1 MKSKMALVIGSL
13 SVAALVSSGAAWA
26 QSPGTKKGDTIHP
39 KTSGPGSSQGG
50 SQSER
55 TREDGTPLA
64 KDSPYSGT
72 VEMGKGASG
81 SRGAGMSGSTNVK
94 EVQQAL
100 KDKGHDPGPIDGVMG
115 AKTKEALKSFQTA
128 SNIQATGTLN
138 AETAQ
143 KLGVNGGSSSSAGAS
158 SSSGSRGTS
167 KSSDTTV
174 GKDSDQPNQPPMKNR

>member
-1 MKSKMALVIGSL
+1 
-13 SVAALVSSGAAWA
+13 
-26 QSPGTKKGDTIHP
+26 
-39 KTSGPGSSQGG
+39 
-50 SQSER
+50 
-55 TREDGTPLA
+55 
-64 KDSPYSGT
+64 
-72 VEMGKGASG
+72 
-81 SRGAGMSGSTNVK
+81 MSGNANVK

-143 KLGVNGGSSSSAGAS
+143 KLGVNSAPSRSSGTS
-158 SSSGSRGTS
+158 SSSGARGTS
-167 KSSDTTV
+167 NSSDTTV